1 MQRLSG
7 IRRSEIHRTMG
18 ATGTTSRLALDDPI
32 LVLASRTAG
41 TPGFTGCTFAL
52 DARRRTTSRPRG
64 RRTGCG
70 PASAQVRD
78 AIRLALEGI
87 PWLVH
92 HQLGLDPWR
101 SPQAVKEPRQARRRS
116 PASRCWTGGTRLSG
130 GRGVTR
136 RRTGG
141 CGIRRHAINRFPS
154 IPRDVRPR
162 VHTATGEAPEAAVA
176 RASDTRPRVPPHSAR
191 VRRDAR
197 RAGPRA
203 RR

>member
-1 MQRLSG
+1 MV
-7 IRRSEIHRTMG
+7 
-18 ATGTTSRLALDDPI
+18 TTTTRRLALDDPI
-32 LVLASRTAG
+32 LVFASRTAG
-41 TPGFTGCTFAL
+41 TPGFTRCTFAL
-52 DARRRTTSRPRG
+52 NARRRTTSRPHG

-70 PASAQVRD
+70 PATAQVRD
-78 AIRLALEGI
+78 TIRLALEGI

-92 HQLGLDPWR
+92 DQLGLDPRR
-101 SPQAVKEPRQARRRS
+101 SPHAVKEPRQARRRS

-141 CGIRRHAINRFPS
+141 CGSRRHAINRFHS

-162 VHTATGEAPEAAVA
+162 VHTATGEAPEATAA
-176 RASDTRPRVPPHSAR
+176 RASGTRPRVPPHSAR
-191 VRRDAR
+191 VPRGAR
-197 RAGPRA
+197 HAGPRA